1 MSPKLGGQVHANNS
15 RELRAQAN
23 VYRSF
28 NYVGS
33 KETLAYLF
41 NDFSNSFHI
50 NNFRERFI
58 WDVVKIDF
66 GISAIVN
73 LFTGAWD
80 VINDT
85 VIATLVD
92 NTRTRL
98 GKFRPYLV
106 GFQIPLTLI
115 GLLFWFIPYFFPNTG
130 ATFVPKL
137 IFYFAFNVITETAG
151 TFTSV
156 ARSGYMSTITPNP
169 NERIRLITLAELLTG
184 WMGEDMPGYI
194 MGFLYDMV
202 TTGKLNVPLRS
213 IFAGMGTSTA
223 LISCAFTLW
232 FFLISR
238 ERVPQSIERPSV
250 KEGLRAIFTNYPV
263 LLMCLSD
270 FLGGFGVGSD
280 ERNYWIDVHG
290 GKSMINTI
298 LALVSGIS
306 GPVGSISYAFV
317 APVRKRFSSRAIWAG
332 SDMYGDMVLLGFFLF
347 GMHNKNYL
355 KLKPMLVAY
364 GFREFFSKLLFGV
377 NKVINTDLWN
387 EAMDYCEWKHGYRME
402 ATTGVARGLVLK
414 LQGVAMGTVR
424 TLIMKKIGYVQ
435 GLKIGTQDDRTKFW
449 LFALCT
455 VVPLVTSALGII
467 PKFMWPI
474 NKKTRETMY
483 YELAERRKQRV
494 EDYLETVSDEDGG
507 GSPDPVTAQ

>member
-1 MSPKLGGQVHANNS
+1 MSKVINEPHATS
-15 RELRAQAN
+15 PDELKKQAN
-23 VYRSF
+23 IYRSF
-28 NYVGS
+28 NYVGT

-50 NNFRERFI
+50 NNFKDRFI

-73 LFTGAWD
+73 IFTGAWD

-85 VIATLVD
+85 VIATIVD

-98 GKFRPYLV
+98 GKFRPYLIS
-106 GFQIPLTLI
+106 FQIPLTLI
-115 GLLFWFIPYFFPNTG
+115 GLLYWFIPYFFPNTS
-130 ATFVPKL
+130 ATFIPKL
-137 IFYFAFNVITETAG
+137 IFYFAFNIITETAG

-156 ARSGYMSTITPNP
+156 AKSGYMSTITPNP

-184 WMGEDMPGYI
+184 YMGEDIPGYV

-202 TTGKLNVPLRS
+202 NTGRLHVPLRS
-213 IFAGMGTSTA
+213 IFVGMGGTTA

-232 FFLISR
+232 FFIISR

-250 KEGLRAIFTNYPV
+250 KEGLKAIFTNYPV

-270 FLGGFGVGSD
+270 FLSGFGVKTD

-290 GKSMINTI
+290 GNSMINTI
-298 LALVSGIS
+298 LTLVSGIS

-317 APVRKRFSSRAIWAG
+317 GPLRRKFSSRAIWVGA
-332 SDMYGDMVLLGFFLF
+332 DFYGDMVTLGFFLF
-347 GMHNKNYL
+347 GLSGKNYL

-364 GFREFFSKLLFGV
+364 GLREFLVKLLFGV

-387 EAMDYCEWKHGYRME
+387 EAMDYCEWKNGYRME

-414 LQGVAMGTVR
+414 IQTVLMSTVR

-435 GLKIGTQDDRTKFW
+435 GLKIGTQDERTKFW

-455 VVPLVTSALGII
+455 VVPLVTSSLGIV
-467 PKFMWPI
+467 PKLLWPI
-474 NKKTRETMY
+474 DKKTRERMY
-483 YELAERRKQRV
+483 YELSESRKRRIS
-494 EDYLETVSDEDGG
+494 DYIDTVGEEAA
-507 GSPDPVTAQ
+507 VTTNQEG

>member
-1 MSPKLGGQVHANNS
+1 MSAKLGGQVHANNS

-41 NDFSNSFHI
+41 NDFSNSFNI
-50 NNFRERFI
+50 NGFRERFI

-73 LFTGAWD
+73 IFTGAWD

-115 GLLFWFIPYFFPNTG
+115 GLLFWFIPYFFPNTS

-137 IFYFAFNVITETAG
+137 IFFFAFNVITETAG
-151 TFTSV
+151 TFTSI

-184 WMGEDMPGYI
+184 WMGEDMPQYI

-202 TTGKLNVPLRS
+202 TTGKLKVPLRS

-223 LISCAFTLW
+223 VISCAFTLW

-290 GKSMINTI
+290 GNSMINTI

-306 GPVGSISYAFV
+306 GPVGSVSYAFV

-347 GMHNKNYL
+347 GLHNKNYL
-355 KLKPMLVAY
+355 RLKPMLVAY
-364 GFREFFSKLLFGV
+364 GFKEFLNKLLFGV

-414 LQGVAMGTVR
+414 LQGIAMGTVR
-424 TLIMKKIGYVQ
+424 TLIMKRIGYVQ
-435 GLKIGTQDDRTKFW
+435 GLKIGTQDERTKFW

-467 PKFMWPI
+467 PKFLWPI
-474 NKKTRETMY
+474 NKKTRERMY
-483 YELAERRKQRV
+483 YELSERRKKSID
-494 EDYLETVSDEDGG
+494 DYLETVKDEDDN
-507 GSPDPVTAQ
+507 PPETVTAQ